1 MTIKLNSNYRNRETG
16 HFVRPVSLDRSA
28 GRVNERVEARNLTTG
43 QTESWSTRLFLADHD
58 LQAFVVRPGAAIGGI
73 RQYAIYQGDKFVEG
87 GFFVKAAAALAAEQH
102 ARGTRRFLAI

>member
-28 GRVNERVEARNLTTG
+28 GRINERVEARNLTTG

-58 LQAFVVRPGAAIGGI
+58 LQALKTLATAPLKLAGAWH
-73 RQYAIYQGDKFVEG
+73 GDANG
-87 GFFVKAAAALAAEQH
+87 
-102 ARGTRRFLAI
+102 RND